1 MPHRRTGWTSEE
13 MSQNYVDKA
22 ETMNLAYTTA
32 TKSMAIQVQNLGT
45 MLSIVGDVFTSWAN
59 EKGVI
64 GSLRVAY
71 RNFLLEV
78 LRAIDEAQGGKAL
91 ETRIKALKAKY
102 KNAMLK
108 DEYLDELAE
117 LAKNLKRSTSNYI
130 LPYKLAEKTPGTA

>member
-32 TKSMAIQVQNLGT
+32 TKSMAVQAQNLGT
-45 MLSIVGDVFTSWAN
+45 MLSVVSDVFTSWAN
-59 EKGVI
+59 EKSVI
-64 GSLRVAY
+64 GTIRVGY

-117 LAKNLKRSTSNYI
+117 LAKNLKRSTANYI